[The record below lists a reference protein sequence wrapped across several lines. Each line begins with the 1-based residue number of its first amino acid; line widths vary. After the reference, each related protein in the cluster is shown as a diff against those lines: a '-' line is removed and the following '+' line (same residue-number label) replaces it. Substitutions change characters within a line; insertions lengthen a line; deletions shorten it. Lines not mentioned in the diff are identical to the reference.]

1 MAATESIVASQEVNV
16 SMDILDGKQTLL
28 EVVEEVEGQ
37 SQELAN
43 HGRDGLSTPEAR
55 GDGQSF
61 LPNQERDGKNGATSQ
76 VRPANH
82 HADRNQPLGRGHFK
96 RRHASSS
103 HFKRGGPHHLK
114 WRRKTV
120 ETEPIVLPSDFLLGG
135 NITDPLN
142 LNSMQDEEVNR
153 MLNAK
158 TPTSSPLPNRTVV
171 GDVGLIIPGD
181 VTDPLHLNQTPRSGK
196 KRRHKRRRRRSEGD
210 LDDSEHYIDEE
221 ATEGITTG
229 CKPLVMDSKESF
241 SKEGCPEHI
250 PEGKDKE
257 KERVSPKDKVSPV
270 SFSHGHKRT
279 RHNSGRTDDGQV
291 TPVSDTN
298 HTPKRRSKSGE
309 KEMIPME
316 EIVSPVISPDHEKRR
331 GVEPTR
337 IVSRALLIENH
348 PSTKEHRSHRRT
360 PDKGRGNHVGSQH
373 KKQPEQGAP
382 SAPHFRP
389 KDQVF
394 QYGNY
399 DRYYGYRNPAKEE
412 DVRLSYFRPDWF
424 KNLDVLDIGCNAGHL
439 TLSIARDYAP
449 RKIVGMDIDQ
459 NLIRVARRNI
469 RHYLAPEARDSFP
482 VSMAIQYGPM
492 AAGGLVGDQVAT
504 QFPNNVFF
512 TQANYVPDSDSRVQS
527 QQPEYDVILALSL
540 TKWIHLNWG
549 DAAMK
554 RTFQRVFRQLR
565 PGGRFI
571 VEPQPWKSYG
581 RKKKLTERI
590 FTNYKQ
596 IQFRPH
602 QFVAYLL
609 SAEVGFSSC
618 RQLEGPRN
626 KSKGFH
632 RPVYMLTKSPAA
644 PP

>member
-1 MAATESIVASQEVNV
+1 MAATESIVASQEVDI
-16 SMDILDGKQTLL
+16 SMDILDGKKTLV
-28 EVVEEVEGQ
+28 EVVEEVTEGQ

-43 HGRDGLSTPEAR
+43 HRRDDLPPPDAR

-61 LPNQERDGKNGATSQ
+61 LPSQEKNGATSQ
-76 VRPANH
+76 LVRPGNH
-82 HADRNQPLGRGHFK
+82 HADRNQPAGRGHFK

-103 HFKRGGPHHLK
+103 YFKRGGPHGPHHLK

-135 NITDPLN
+135 SITDPLN

-153 MLNAK
+153 MLNAN
-158 TPTSSPLPNRTVV
+158 TPKSSPLPNRAVI
-171 GDVGLIIPGD
+171 GDVGLVIPGD
-181 VTDPLHLNQTPRSGK
+181 VTDPLHLNQETPKSGK

-210 LDDSEHYIDEE
+210 LDDSEHYIEE
-221 ATEGITTG
+221 ETTEGIETE
-229 CKPLVMDSKESF
+229 CKPLIMDSKEAV
-241 SKEGCPEHI
+241 SKEGCPEQI
-250 PEGKDKE
+250 PGGKD

-270 SFSHGHKRT
+270 SFPHGHKRT
-279 RHNSGRTDDGQV
+279 WHNSGRTDDVQV
-291 TPVSDTN
+291 TPGSDTN

-309 KEMIPME
+309 KEMIPKE

-348 PSTKEHRSHRRT
+348 PSKDHRSHRRT

-373 KKQPEQGAP
+373 KKQPEPGVP
-382 SAPHFRP
+382 APHFRT
-389 KDQVF
+389 KDQLF

-399 DRYYGYRNPAKEE
+399 NRYYGYRNPAKEE
-412 DVRLSYFRPDWF
+412 DVRLSYFRPEWF
-424 KNLDVLDIGCNAGHL
+424 KGLDVLDIGCNAGHL

-459 NLIRVARRNI
+459 SLIRVARRNI

-482 VSMAIQYGPM
+482 VSMTIQYGPM
-492 AAGGLVGDQVAT
+492 AAGGLVGEQVAT

-512 TQANYVPDSDSRVQS
+512 TQANYAPDSDSRVQA

-590 FTNYKQ
+590 FANYKQ

-602 QFVAYLL
+602 QFVDYLL

-626 KSKGFH
+626 KSKGFR
-632 RPVYMLTKSPAA
+632 RPVYMLTKAPAA

>member
-1 MAATESIVASQEVNV
+1 MAATESIVASKEMDI
-16 SMDILDGKQTLL
+16 SMDILDGKKTLV
-28 EVVEEVEGQ
+28 EVVEEVEGE
-37 SQELAN
+37 ELAN
-43 HGRDGLSTPEAR
+43 HGRDRRDDPTALDAR
-55 GDGQSF
+55 GDGHSF
-61 LPNQERDGKNGATSQ
+61 LPNQEKEGKNGAT
-76 VRPANH
+76 RPANH
-82 HADRNQPLGRGHFK
+82 HAERNQPAGRGHFK

-103 HFKRGGPHHLK
+103 HFKRGGAHGPHHLK

-135 NITDPLN
+135 SITDPLN

-153 MLNAK
+153 MLNAE
-158 TPTSSPLPNRTVV
+158 TPKSSPLPNRTVV

-181 VTDPLHLNQTPRSGK
+181 VTDPLHLNQETPKSGK

-210 LDDSEHYIDEE
+210 LDDSEHYIEE
-221 ATEGITTG
+221 ETAEGIES
-229 CKPLVMDSKESF
+229 KPLFTDSKEAI
-241 SKEGCPEHI
+241 SKEGFPEQI
-250 PEGKDKE
+250 PGGKDKD
-257 KERVSPKDKVSPV
+257 RVSPKEKVSPV
-270 SFSHGHKRT
+270 SLSHSHKRT
-279 RHNSGRTDDGQV
+279 RTNSGRTDEGQV
-291 TPVSDTN
+291 TPSSDTN

-309 KEMIPME
+309 KEMISME

-348 PSTKEHRSHRRT
+348 PSSKEHRSHRRT

-373 KKQPEQGAP
+373 KKLPDQGVAAP
-382 SAPHFRP
+382 RFRT
-389 KDQVF
+389 KDQLF

-424 KNLDVLDIGCNAGHL
+424 KGLDVLDIGCNAGHL

-469 RHYLAPEARDSFP
+469 RHYLAPDARDSFP

-492 AAGGLVGDQVAT
+492 AAGGLVGEQEAK

-512 TQANYVPDSDSRVQS
+512 TQANYVPDRESRVQA

-549 DAAMK
+549 DAGMK

-602 QFVAYLL
+602 QFVEYLL
-609 SAEVGFSSC
+609 SADVGFSSC

-626 KSKGFH
+626 KSKGFN
-632 RPVYMLTKSPAA
+632 RPVYMLTKATAA